1 MTVVLMPKGWERQKS
16 NGDLTQR
23 DPLGT
28 MTSSMLQE
36 VYAWIVFGI
45 ILTTAGY
52 MGISAAKKRY
62 ENDVLPLNV
71 SNVSNVS
78 KGSQVRAFRRPF
90 LVALCAYSLAVT
102 WFFIAFMVVTL
113 LVWCTFLQMTRDRLD
128 VSIWQ
133 WLVDN
138 LAKPSVVLRCF
149 DEDYVWTHVVFS
161 VIAVAAAGWI
171 VGFYITDEDLAY
183 ADADADA
190 DANSACYRKTL
201 RALGIIPSILATA
214 YIVFALSQII
224 KIGYVYMDSL

>member
-1 MTVVLMPKGWERQKS
+1 MF
-16 NGDLTQR
+16 
-23 DPLGT
+23 
-28 MTSSMLQE
+28 QE

-45 ILTTAGY
+45 IITIAGY

-62 ENDVLPLNV
+62 ENDVLPV
-71 SNVSNVS
+71 ESA
-78 KGSQVRAFRRPF
+78 GSEVRRPF

-113 LVWCTFLQMTRDRLD
+113 LVWCTFLQMTRNKLD
-128 VSIWQ
+128 VAIWD

-138 LAKPSVVLRCF
+138 LAQPSVVLRCF
-149 DEDYVWTHVVFS
+149 DEDYVWIHVVFS

-171 VGFYITDEDLAY
+171 VGFYITDEDLDGSSGAA
-183 ADADADA
+183 ADAT
-190 DANSACYRKTL
+190 SACYRKTL